1 MLRKCQ
7 IALVLLLSLIFL
19 SACQSATQRVFESG
33 KRAGFS
39 RLTTAAN
46 GFDLMV
52 MSSNRPSTS
61 EYLNVYLEGDGV
73 PWRKKTVMAS
83 DPTSASVL
91 MLDLMAL
98 DSNDAVYI
106 GRPCYNGTA
115 LEPECNKRMWT
126 SARYSTTVVNAL
138 ASALSQYLSNH
149 DYRYIRLFGHSGGGA
164 LAMLLAERFE
174 QVTDVVTIAGNLNTT
189 AWTSHHGYTPLY
201 SSLNPSDQP
210 ALGHGVRQWHWMAGR
225 DMVVPPA
232 LIAPFIQSQAN
243 AFSSTILNYSHNC
256 CWQTI
261 WPQVLRNINDRRIDD
276 LPGEVVKTP
285 DQSVVGVDDLEWS
298 IGVSVNKF

>member
-7 IALVLLLSLIFL
+7 IGLVCLLTLVFL

-39 RLTTAAN
+39 RQTATAN

-52 MSSNRPSTS
+52 MSSNRPAAS
-61 EYLNVYLEGDGV
+61 EYLHVYIEGDGV
-73 PWRKKTVMAS
+73 PWYKTTVIAS

-98 DSNDAVYI
+98 DVSDSVYI

-115 LEPECNKRMWT
+115 LEPECDKRMWT
-126 SARYSTTVVNAL
+126 SARYSTTVVDAM
-138 ASALSQYLSNH
+138 AYAIYQYMSRR

-174 QVTDVVTIAGNLNTT
+174 QVTDVVTIAGNLNIN

-210 ALGHGVRQWHWMAGR
+210 ALGPGIRQWHWMGGR
-225 DMVVPPA
+225 DSVIPPV
-232 LIAPFIQSQAN
+232 LIAPFIQSQTN
-243 AFSSTILNYSHNC
+243 AFSSTVLNYSHNC
-256 CWQTI
+256 CWENI
-261 WPQVLRNINDRRIDD
+261 WPQVLRKISDRRVDGM
-276 LPGEVVKTP
+276 PGEVLKTP
-285 DQSVVGVDDLEWS
+285 DQSAVGVDGLQWFPS
-298 IGVSVNKF
+298 ANAN

>member
-7 IALVLLLSLIFL
+7 IALALLSTVVFL
-19 SACQSATQRVFESG
+19 AACQSATQRVFENG
-33 KRAGFS
+33 KRAGFN
-39 RLTTAAN
+39 RQTAVAN

-52 MSSNRPSTS
+52 MSSNRPTTS
-61 EYLNVYLEGDGV
+61 EYLHVYLEGDGV
-73 PWRKKTVMAS
+73 PWAKTTVIAA

-98 DSNDAVYI
+98 DQSDSVYI

-115 LEPECNKRMWT
+115 FEPECNKRLWT
-126 SARYSTTVVNAL
+126 SARYSIKVVDAM
-138 ASALSQYLSNH
+138 ASALTEYMSKR

-174 QVTDVVTIAGNLNTT
+174 QVTDVITIAGNLNIR

-210 ALGHGVRQWHWMAGR
+210 ALGQGLRQWHWMGGR
-225 DMVVPPA
+225 DVVIPPA
-232 LIAPFIQSQAN
+232 LITPFIQSQTN
-243 AFSSTILNYSHNC
+243 AFGSTLPNYSHNC

-261 WPQVLRNINDRRIDD
+261 WPQVLLKIKDRRIDGM
-276 LPGEVVKTP
+276 PGDVIKTP
-285 DQSVVGVDDLEWS
+285 DENVVGVDGLEWS
-298 IGVSVNKF
+298 RAIGVN

>member
-7 IALVLLLSLIFL
+7 IVLVFLLIVVFL
-19 SACQSATQRVFESG
+19 SACQSASQRVFESG
-33 KRAGFS
+33 ERAGFN
-39 RLTTAAN
+39 RQTAAAN

-52 MSSNRPSTS
+52 MSSTKPVTS
-61 EYLNVYLEGDGV
+61 VYLHVYLEGDGV
-73 PWRKKTVMAS
+73 PWRKKTVIAS

-98 DSNDAVYI
+98 DTSDSVYI

-115 LEPECNKRMWT
+115 REPECDKRLWT
-126 SARYSTTVVNAL
+126 SARYSSTVVDSM
-138 ASALSQYLSNH
+138 ASALTQYMDKRN
-149 DYRYIRLFGHSGGGA
+149 YRFIRLFGHSGGGA
-164 LAMLLAERFE
+164 LAMLLANRFD

-201 SSLNPSDQP
+201 SSLNPSEQP
-210 ALGHGVRQWHWMAGR
+210 ALAPSVRQWHWMGGK
-225 DMVVPPA
+225 DSVIPPA

-243 AFSSTILNYSHNC
+243 AISSTMLNFSHNC

-261 WPQVLRNINDRRIDD
+261 WPRLLRSIGDRRVDS
-276 LPGEVVKTP
+276 LPGSVIKTP
-285 DQSVVGVDDLEWS
+285 DQGLLGVDGQGWS
-298 IGVSVNKF
+298 VAPKAN

>member
-7 IALVLLLSLIFL
+7 LALVFLITIVLL
-19 SACQSATQRVFESG
+19 SACQSASQRVFENG

-39 RLTTAAN
+39 RQTAVAN
-46 GFDLMV
+46 GYDLMV
-52 MSSNRPSTS
+52 MSSNRPAKS
-61 EYLNVYLEGDGV
+61 EYLHVYLEGDGV
-73 PWRKKTVMAS
+73 PWTKKTVMAS

-98 DSNDAVYI
+98 DNSDGVYI

-126 SARYSTTVVNAL
+126 SARYSITVIDAL
-138 ASALSQYLSNH
+138 ASALSQYLSKR

-164 LAMLLAERFE
+164 LAMLLAGRFE

-201 SSLNPSDQP
+201 SSLNPADQP
-210 ALGHGVRQWHWMAGR
+210 ALENSVRQWHWMGGR
-225 DMVVPPA
+225 DIVIPPA
-232 LIAPFIQSQAN
+232 LITPFIQSQAN
-243 AFSSTILNYSHNC
+243 AFSGTILNYSHNC
-256 CWQTI
+256 CWQSI
-261 WPQVLRNINDRRIDD
+261 WPQVLRSINDRRVEG
-276 LPGEVVKTP
+276 LPGEVFKTP
-285 DQSVVGVDDLEWS
+285 DQSVVGVDGLEWFA
-298 IGVSVNKF
+298 GVSSN